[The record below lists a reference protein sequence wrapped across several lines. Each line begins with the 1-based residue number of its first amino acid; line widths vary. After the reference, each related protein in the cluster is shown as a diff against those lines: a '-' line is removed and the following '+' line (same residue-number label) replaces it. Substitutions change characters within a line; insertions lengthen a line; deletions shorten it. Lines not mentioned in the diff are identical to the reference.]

1 MRDIDRLIA
10 LVRNEFPDVL
20 CEQLAILHPADDDG
34 IWFFRLPGV
43 KGEVQAE
50 SSSGMCPFI
59 VETDKHDERVH
70 SETIE
75 AAARTIGA
83 WLRLPWPS

>member
-1 MRDIDRLIA
+1 VRDIDRLIE
-10 LVRNEFPDVL
+10 LVRKEFPDVL
-20 CEQLAILHPADDDG
+20 FEPLAILHPPDDDG
-34 IWFFRLPGV
+34 IWFFRLPGI

-50 SSSGMCPFI
+50 SSSGMCPFMI
-59 VETDKHDERVH
+59 ETDKHDERAH

-75 AAARTIGA
+75 AAARTIVA